1 MKIWKLSPLGLDFA
15 GWCCSCH
22 KGDAIVRAEDEEEAR
37 NIANQRFLI
46 LAEKVSSCQETPHS
60 PWKDSS
66 VVKCIELDNSKYST
80 DGPAGL
86 LEPEGFDI

>member
-1 MKIWKLSPLGLDFA
+1 MKIWELSPLDLDFA
-15 GWCCSCH
+15 GWCCSRH

-46 LAEKVSSCQETPHS
+46 LAEKVSSCQETPRS
-60 PWKDSS
+60 PWEDSS

>member
-1 MKIWKLSPLGLDFA
+1 MKIWKLSPLDIDFA
-15 GWCCSCH
+15 GWCFSIH

-37 NIANQRFLI
+37 NIATQHFRI
-46 LAEKVSSCQETPHS
+46 AAKKVPGQETPLN
-60 PWKDSS
+60 PWNYST

-80 DGPAGL
+80 DDPAGL

>member
-1 MKIWKLSPLGLDFA
+1 MKIWKLSPLDLDFA

-22 KGDAIVRAEDEEEAR
+22 KGDAIVRAEDKEEAR

-46 LAEKVSSCQETPHS
+46 LAEKVSSCQETPRS
-60 PWKDSS
+60 PWRDSS

-86 LEPEGFDI
+86 LEPEDFDI

>member
-1 MKIWKLSPLGLDFA
+1 MKIWKLSPLDLSFH
-15 GWCCSCH
+15 GWRNSDYQR
-22 KGDAIVRAEDEEEAR
+22 DAIVRAEDEKKAR
-37 NIANQRFLI
+37 EIATQHFFGF
-46 LAEKVSSCQETPHS
+46 AKKVSSSQETPRS
-60 PWKDSS
+60 PWDDST